1 MKMLLAAVI
10 HLLFFAIAVPAQS
23 PVSVNRDAAA
33 VKFVTSDIDNFWRA
47 FDMAAKESDK
57 AKKAAIYQSEYLD
70 KGSDGL
76 KDFIRLR
83 IKTAES
89 LADIIEKNLKFYAS
103 ARPSTL
109 QVTNMQKRMRKSF
122 RKFKK
127 TYPDAVFP
135 NVYFMIGNTS
145 TGGTTGP
152 SGLLIGT
159 ELYSKTAATP
169 TEELPVWLKVVLSPV
184 DVLPAIVAHESCHHN
199 QSLPRPVTVLE
210 KSIQEGSCDLISEII
225 SGGNINS
232 AQKIYGDAREA
243 ELWKE
248 FAADMSTTNIRN
260 WMYNGVTAKDKP
272 GDLGYYIG
280 YKISQAYYRK
290 ASDKKQAIRDI
301 LNIKDF
307 QRFYEASGYNGV
319 SENDKLP

>member
-1 MKMLLAAVI
+1 
-10 HLLFFAIAVPAQS
+10 
-23 PVSVNRDAAA
+23 
-33 VKFVTSDIDNFWRA
+33 
-47 FDMAAKESDK
+47 
-57 AKKAAIYQSEYLD
+57 
-70 KGSDGL
+70 
-76 KDFIRLR
+76 
-83 IKTAES
+83 
-89 LADIIEKNLKFYAS
+89 
-103 ARPSTL
+103 
-109 QVTNMQKRMRKSF
+109 
-122 RKFKK
+122 
-127 TYPDAVFP
+127 
-135 NVYFMIGNTS
+135 
-145 TGGTTGP
+145 
-152 SGLLIGT
+152 
-159 ELYSKTAATP
+159 
-169 TEELPVWLKVVLSPV
+169 
-184 DVLPAIVAHESCHHN
+184 VLPAIVAHESCHYN
-199 QSLPRPVTVLE
+199 QSLPRQVTVLE

-280 YKISQAYYRK
+280 YKISQAYYQK

>member
-135 NVYFMIGNTS
+135 NFTARRPPRRPRNFRFGSRSYYHRSMYFRRSSLTNRA
-145 TGGTTGP
+145 TT
-152 SGLLIGT
+152 I
-159 ELYSKTAATP
+159 
-169 TEELPVWLKVVLSPV
+169 
-184 DVLPAIVAHESCHHN
+184 
-199 QSLPRPVTVLE
+199 SLFR
-210 KSIQEGSCDLISEII
+210 G
-225 SGGNINS
+225 
-232 AQKIYGDAREA
+232 R
-243 ELWKE
+243 
-248 FAADMSTTNIRN
+248 
-260 WMYNGVTAKDKP
+260 
-272 GDLGYYIG
+272 
-280 YKISQAYYRK
+280 
-290 ASDKKQAIRDI
+290 
-301 LNIKDF
+301 
-307 QRFYEASGYNGV
+307 
-319 SENDKLP
+319 